1 MTTLF
6 SHFLAQVLGCANLGN
21 LHNRVHTRLMFQP
34 DHGLSAAQVDDFL
47 LNGTEDERQ
56 LVFWSELLAI
66 DLDLLRDA
74 AQLAQRS
81 AAAQQPRLPRLEVSS
96 VGTLQTL
103 APQQHVRVRIR
114 IQPGEHPQ
122 PERLAKLGER
132 WLQRDT
138 GYTVADLNQA
148 GAFDQ
153 ILAVANQHWQSVE
166 QLTGAPADAID
177 IELVPEAS

>member
-21 LHNRVHTRLMFQP
+21 LHNRVRTRLMFQP
-34 DHGLSAAQVDDFL
+34 DHGLSAAEVDDFL
-47 LNGTEDERQ
+47 LNGSQDEDA
-56 LVFWSELLAI
+56 LAFWAQLLAI

-74 AQLAQRS
+74 AQLARRS
-81 AAAQQPRLPRLEVSS
+81 ADVQSQRLPSLEVTA
-96 VGTLQTL
+96 VGTSELLT
-103 APQQHVRVRIR
+103 PHRHVRVSIR
-114 IQPGEHPQ
+114 IEPGELPQ
-122 PERLAKLGER
+122 PERLARLGER

-148 GAFDQ
+148 GSFDQ

-166 QLTGAPADAID
+166 QLTGAPAEAID
-177 IELVPEAS
+177 IELLPEAG

>member
-21 LHNRVHTRLMFQP
+21 LHNRVRTRLMFQP

-47 LNGTEDERQ
+47 LNGSGDEHQ
-56 LVFWSELLAI
+56 LAFWSELLSI

-74 AQLAQRS
+74 AHLAQRS
-81 AAAQQPRLPRLEVSS
+81 AELQQQRLPRLEVNS
-96 VGTLQTL
+96 VGTLENL
-103 APQQHVRVRIR
+103 APARHVRVSVRIA
-114 IQPGEHPQ
+114 PGEHPQ
-122 PERLAKLGER
+122 PERLANLGER

-138 GYTVADLNQA
+138 GYTVADLNEA
-148 GAFDQ
+148 GAFDR

-166 QLTGAPADAID
+166 QLTGAPADAIEID
-177 IELVPEAS
+177 LMPQAG